1 MDSLWHYVL
10 FYYGSPRKLKQYI
23 YENVQD
29 VGLRKKSKVQNEY
42 VVMLPHTHTPCLHFL
57 IYHMQICDKI
67 EMLITV
73 KKIPLISG

>member
-1 MDSLWHYVL
+1 MNSLWHYVL
-10 FYYGSPRKLKQYI
+10 FYYGSPRKLKL

-29 VGLRKKSKVQNEY
+29 IGLRKKSKLQNKY
-42 VVMLPHTHTPCLHFL
+42 VVMLPHTHTHTPRLYFL

-73 KKIPLISG
+73 KKMPLVSG